1 MVHWTDRDTGV
12 LTSSPNVA
20 VAWSRLP
27 AFSWR
32 TIIVRAHA
40 LHVRWRHPPTI
51 RRWHPSLTGALHLNR
66 VQRAF
71 VATMKPQHS
80 PRF

>member
-12 LTSSPNVA
+12 LTSSSNVA

-32 TIIVRAHA
+32 TIIVHAHA
-40 LHVRWRHPPTI
+40 LHVRWRHPDDQAMASFPDWSI
-51 RRWHPSLTGALHLNR
+51 AP
-66 VQRAF
+66 
-71 VATMKPQHS
+71 K
-80 PRF
+80 